1 MRRWIGLVRAELAKL
16 RRLVVFRAVA
26 WSLLLGPGAVVLAL
40 RLVASDISTVVG
52 SPGEVV
58 LGSVVLLAAFGGIV
72 LAASL
77 LGSEFDQGTAR
88 MLLSR
93 GAPRFSLLSAKVV
106 VALVAVTAA
115 GGVASL
121 AGTGEAILAGWQPTA
136 GQAAEVVGK
145 TLALVPLVSL
155 VYIGFTALGAIVG
168 RSTAAGMLAGL
179 LLFLGDFL
187 LATLRTPIPLGEW
200 LPVANLFALLGGT
213 FAFVLPPGTV
223 PTASGAAQRLA
234 LFGVAT
240 VVSAAYIFQ
249 RQDVHQ

>member
-1 MRRWIGLVRAELAKL
+1 MSNWVGLVHAELAKL

-26 WSLLLGPGAVVLAL
+26 WSLLLGPGVVVLIL

-52 SPGEVV
+52 SPGQVV

-72 LAASL
+72 LVASL

-93 GAPRFSLLSAKVV
+93 GAPRSSLLLAKVV
-106 VALVAVTAA
+106 VTLVAVTAV

-121 AGTGEAILAGWQPTA
+121 AGTGEAMLAGWQPTA
-136 GQAAEVVGK
+136 RQAAEVVGK
-145 TLALVPLVSL
+145 TLGLVPLASL
-155 VYIGFTALGAIVG
+155 VYIGIAMLGTILG

-187 LATLRTPIPLGEW
+187 LSTLRSRVPFGEWMPVTNLFVLLGETYSSI
-200 LPVANLFALLGGT
+200 LPAGDV
-213 FAFVLPPGTV
+213 PSPGTAALRLV
-223 PTASGAAQRLA
+223 GVGLGLILGAIWV
-234 LFGVAT
+234 FE
-240 VVSAAYIFQ
+240 
-249 RQDVHQ
+249 RQDVTG

>member
-106 VALVAVTAA
+106 VPLVAVPAA

-136 GQAAEVVGK
+136 GRGGAGRGPTPGVGTPAPAA
-145 TLALVPLVSL
+145 
-155 VYIGFTALGAIVG
+155 
-168 RSTAAGMLAGL
+168 
-179 LLFLGDFL
+179 
-187 LATLRTPIPLGEW
+187 
-200 LPVANLFALLGGT
+200 
-213 FAFVLPPGTV
+213 
-223 PTASGAAQRLA
+223 
-234 LFGVAT
+234 
-240 VVSAAYIFQ
+240 
-249 RQDVHQ
+249 